1 VKRLIQNSTLTKR
14 EFGNRLASK
23 YDFHALRTTFVTLA
37 LSAGIGVEILKALT
51 GHATVEIVMRHY
63 FKPKGSDF
71 INELTKAMPKVLTAK
86 KRVKAAQLIPPKV
99 TEVLRFIKKK
109 GLNKDEIEI
118 LKEQL

>member
-1 VKRLIQNSTLTKR
+1 VKRLIKDATLTKR
-14 EFGNRLASK
+14 EFGNRQASK

-71 INELTKAMPKVLTAK
+71 MNELTKAMPKVLTST
-86 KRVKAAQLIPPKV
+86 KRGKAAQAIPKKV
-99 TEVLRFIKKK
+99 TAVLRFIKKQ
-109 GLNKDEIEI
+109 GLNKDERQI
-118 LKEQL
+118 LKELI